1 MNFSSFN
8 LHQQLADNIKVLGYQ
23 QPTPIQEK
31 TIPLVLDGRDVMGS
45 AQTGTGKTAAFAL
58 PILHRI
64 LKKLQRTAGPEVAGS
79 KIVDS
84 EVAVQEVAEQEMAEQ
99 EMAMPAPIYVMSL
112 VLAPT
117 RELAQQVEQSFIE
130 YSQNTKVQTAILY
143 GGGSMSVQ
151 IKAIKR
157 GAHVVVATPGRLL
170 DLLRQDVV
178 DLSRLSSLVF
188 DEADRMLDL
197 GFKDEI
203 DKIIAFAPKQRQT
216 LLFSAT
222 FDDSIFKLSN
232 KLLNDPKLVEVNQR
246 NETAANVEQV
256 LYAIDADRKRELI
269 SFLIGSK
276 NWQQVLIFTRTKQTA
291 DELTKELIKDGI
303 KAAAIHGDKSQGA
316 REKALSGFKQQQVR
330 ALVATDV
337 AARGLDI
344 EDLPVV
350 VNYELPYVAE
360 DYVHRIGR
368 TGRAGNDGLA
378 ISLMSADEA
387 WLLEEIEAVLK
398 THLAQQWYPG
408 YEPDLTKTNDNSRK
422 NRPAAQRR
430 RAKERA
436 YGKTNAKTA
445 SNNRRR
451 KR

>member
-8 LHQQLADNIKVLGYQ
+8 LHQQLVANIEALGYQ
-23 QPTPIQEK
+23 QPTPIQEQ

-64 LKKLQRTAGPEVAGS
+64 LKKLQRTAVA
-79 KIVDS
+79 D
-84 EVAVQEVAEQEMAEQ
+84 QEVADQEVNGSEVSMR
-99 EMAMPAPIYVMSL
+99 APIYVMSL

-117 RELAQQVEQSFIE
+117 RELAQQVGQSFIE
-130 YSQNTKVQTAILY
+130 YSKNTEIETAILY

-170 DLLRQDVV
+170 DLLRQEVI

-203 DKIIAFAPKQRQT
+203 NKIMSFVPHQRQT

-246 NETAANVEQV
+246 NETASNVEQV
-256 LYAIDADRKRELI
+256 LYAVDADRKRELI
-269 SFLIGSK
+269 AYLIGSK

-291 DELTKELIKDGI
+291 DELSKELIKDGI

-316 REKALSGFKQQQVR
+316 REKALLGFKQQQVR

-344 EDLPVV
+344 QDLPVV

-360 DYVHRIGR
+360 DYVHRVGR
-368 TGRAGNDGLA
+368 TGRAGSEGLA

-430 RAKERA
+430 RAKDRA
-436 YGKTNAKTA
+436 YGKTKSKTA
-445 SNNRRR
+445 SSRRGR